1 MRASSSL
8 RSASPS
14 SLVDP
19 AAAHVF
25 PMPTYVPTGSS
36 SRIELSVPNERRV
49 PMTGFELQV
58 PTGIAVAN
66 AGPTDGWTTATT
78 VRRAT
83 WTDGDLSPFATE
95 TFALELDIG
104 AAPGTIVVD
113 AVERFD
119 DGERVRWPVSLVVTP
134 ADEPSQRLG
143 VALIVGVGGLLAL
156 TIGGRLPLAAHES
169 STSREIAGPTASV
182 LAL

>member
-1 MRASSSL
+1 MEL
-8 RSASPS
+8 RSHTCVGIAAIAVAVA
-14 SLVDP
+14 LALAGP

-49 PMTGFELQV
+49 RMTGFELQV
-58 PTGIAVAN
+58 PTDVVVAN
-66 AGPTDGWTTATT
+66 ARPTDGWTTATT
-78 VRRAT
+78 GRRAT
-83 WTDGDLSPFATE
+83 WTDGDLSPYATE
-95 TFALELDIG
+95 TFALELDIA
-104 AAPGTIVVD
+104 AAPGTIVLD

-156 TIGGRLPLAAHES
+156 TIGVAYLWRR
-169 STSREIAGPTASV
+169 TSRPLQEK
-182 LAL
+182 